1 MRIEHIAV
9 YADDLVGM
17 RDFFVKYFGAV
28 PNDGY
33 YNPKTGF
40 RSFFLTFDGGARLEI
55 MSRSDMC
62 AKDIPQRRGYHHIAF
77 SSGSREAVDELTA
90 QLASDGFA
98 VLSGPRTTGDGYYES
113 CISGFEGIVIELTE

>member
-17 RDFFVKYFGAV
+17 RNFFVKYFGAV

-33 YNPKTGF
+33 RNPKTDF
-40 RSFFLTFDGGARLEI
+40 RSFFLTFDSGTRLEI

-62 AKDIPQRRGYHHIAF
+62 AKDIPQRLGYHHIAF
-77 SSGSREAVDELTA
+77 SLGSREAVDELTA
-90 QLASDGFA
+90 RLAAEGFA
-98 VLSGPRTTGDGYYES
+98 VLNGPRTTGDGYYES
-113 CISGFEGIVIELTE
+113 CISGFEGIVVELAE